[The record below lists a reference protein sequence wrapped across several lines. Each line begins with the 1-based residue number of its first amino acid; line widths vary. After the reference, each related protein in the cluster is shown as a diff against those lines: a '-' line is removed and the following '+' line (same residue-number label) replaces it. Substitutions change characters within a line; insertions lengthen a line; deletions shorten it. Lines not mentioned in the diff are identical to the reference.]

1 MKGPATSQGP
11 ANGEPAGAAGRGSAG
26 GCRSSAAGSYC
37 PPVGAPVEYI
47 PRIRD
52 NYRRLGYPPYRWVR
66 NESPPPWQPLR
77 KPLREARVALVA
89 SGGIYVSGQVAF
101 HWKDDTSYRAIPTDV
116 DTRELR
122 ATHFAYDLT
131 DARADPNVVFPI
143 DPLRRLASEG
153 AIGGL
158 SPYAYTF
165 MGGIYSARRVLEEL
179 APALGERLLADAP
192 DAVLLV
198 PV

>member
-1 MKGPATSQGP
+1 M
-11 ANGEPAGAAGRGSAG
+11 
-26 GCRSSAAGSYC
+26 
-37 PPVGAPVEYI
+37 GAPVEYI

-52 NYRRLGYPPYRWVR
+52 NYARLGYPAYRWVR
-66 NESPPPWQPLR
+66 SETPPAFVPLA
-77 KPLREARVALVA
+77 KPLRECRIGLVA
-89 SGGIYVSGQVAF
+89 SGGIYVAGQLAF
-101 HWKDDTSYRAIPTDV
+101 HWKDDTSFRAIPTDV
-116 DTRELR
+116 ATTDLR

-143 DPLRRLASEG
+143 DPLRALAAEG

-158 SPYAYTF
+158 TANAYTF
-165 MGGIYSARRVLEEL
+165 MGGIYSSRRVAETL
-179 APALGERLLADAP
+179 APAFLERLRAEGA